1 MLGKTE
7 GRRKEQQRMRWL
19 DGIADSV
26 DLESEQTAGDGA
38 GQGSQGWCS
47 PWGCEESD
55 MTELLN
61 DNSSRVFQ

>member
-1 MLGKTE
+1 
-7 GRRKEQQRMRWL
+7 MRWL